1 MSDENG
7 DDKGTHT
14 NVIAESVRSNV
25 SQRSYLQ
32 DVVSGRP
39 TENINNDARY
49 TEVENDYLNLNPI
62 EGLKANEIGNNTNDN
77 DEKKEEENKGDKDN
91 KSLANVNTN
100 KKISNH
106 PSYNTN
112 KQIFNF
118 KIIVIGD
125 IAVGKTSVIAR
136 YITNT
141 FNEEHISSIGC
152 ELKKKTIRIGMDI
165 EVNLQIW
172 DTVGEERFMAV
183 TKQYYNNAHG
193 AMIIYDL
200 TNKISF
206 IQLNK
211 WLKDVINSAPKN
223 IVIMIVGNKYDL
235 PNKIDFSNELNHFK
249 QNYMYYEVSAK
260 NGTNIS
266 LAFEE
271 LALKIIEKQKEKGNE
286 DNGPGDSIPLKKN
299 SGKQKDKKCQ
309 C

>member
-7 DDKGTHT
+7 EDKGIHA

-32 DVVSGRP
+32 DVVSGRS
-39 TENINNDARY
+39 TENINNDVRY

-62 EGLKANEIGNNTNDN
+62 EGLKANEVGNHINDN
-77 DEKKEEENKGDKDN
+77 DEKKEGENKDDKDN
-91 KSLANVNTN
+91 KSSANDNTN
-100 KKISNH
+100 KKISN

-112 KQIFNF
+112 KQKFNS

-141 FNEEHISSIGC
+141 FTEDHISSIAC
-152 ELKKKTIRIGMDI
+152 ELKEKTIRIGMDI

-193 AMIIYDL
+193 AMIVYDL
-200 TNKISF
+200 ANKSSF

-211 WLKDVINSAPKN
+211 WIKDVINNAPKN
-223 IVIMIVGNKYDL
+223 IVIMIVGNKCDL
-235 PNKIDFSNELNHFK
+235 PNKIDFSNELNQFK

-299 SGKQKDKKCQ
+299 SGKQKEKKCQ